1 MSSINSH
8 SAEFKTTMFS
18 EPKSRRSVIKSI
30 SKGMTVAALSGC
42 VPIRKPK
49 QTIVTYTDEPTSIV
63 GEPTY
68 YATSCEHSNGVN
80 GVLVTTHE
88 GRPIKLD
95 GNPLFPENNGRS
107 DAYIQAEVQQ
117 LYDPDRLKNN
127 QIDGREVNRSAIRS
141 RIAKTNDMQSLIVMP
156 NTHSIIHRNLLTQ
169 LTKRGHDVVF
179 VDPVNQDN
187 QRQLIHDVTGQ
198 FGWFDF
204 DFRATHFVVNFGHD
218 FLGMGD
224 LSIKSKAQY
233 IEHQEKITMVSFS
246 DSLTI
251 TDSKA
256 DSVLSTT
263 IHDQAHAMI
272 YIAKT
277 IINRLGT
284 SQDKR
289 LISSLKYDASRID
302 VDRLDA
308 LATKLMSL
316 LGHAII
322 MVGESHS
329 STIHRLGFLL
339 NNVLKNVNNT
349 LHVMGSW
356 TDSLS
361 SIHGFED
368 AVSTI
373 KKRLADS
380 RVRRIVSIDVDL
392 TRIIPDVA
400 SYLSGKEVI
409 YVTPYENAWS
419 KMANVVVSKT
429 HFLEDWG
436 VLQSKEGH
444 ICIQQPAIRPIYPE
458 SMATT
463 DILLGLLNQ
472 SVTSYRHIVN
482 VLKSRGV
489 SLYQL
494 KRDGFIK
501 STSPPNRLPIRRLPK
516 VVSSNEWRSG
526 MQLSVVPSYQ
536 MIDGRFSN
544 NAWLN
549 ETPDPIS
556 KLTWGNALYVSHRF
570 AKKNELVS
578 GQVLDVTV
586 DDRTIS
592 GPVLILPGQ
601 HDDTIT
607 VSYGHGKINNGVF
620 SGHGINMDA
629 FVPNRVYNVDSF
641 RVTKDTVQLANVQMN
656 HGLDEEALA
665 AKGINDRIH
674 SILQIKTMEEINHGH
689 DHAGHKAKSLFKEQQ
704 YKGANQWGMSIDLN
718 ACLGCNTCMVACQA
732 ENNIPVV
739 GRDQVIKGREMS
751 WIRIDRYFVQNDY
764 DETTINFMPVACVHC
779 ENAPCEQVCPVNA
792 TVHDDEGLN
801 VMTYNRCIGT
811 RYCAN
816 NCPYKVRRFNFF
828 DWHQTNPQSVK
839 KDRIHLFDYFRE
851 PAKTAQMQFNPDVT
865 VRMRGV
871 MEKCTYCLQRISK
884 AKIHA
889 KNTNDTG
896 PIDTLKTACQQACPT
911 DAIVFGDI
919 ANKNSRVSQKRA
931 SKRRYDLLQYELNTK
946 PRTVY
951 LSKIKRSVWGANKEM
966 SHGHR

>member
-289 LISSLKYDASRID
+289 LI
-302 VDRLDA
+302 V
-308 LATKLMSL
+308 
-316 LGHAII
+316 
-322 MVGESHS
+322 
-329 STIHRLGFLL
+329 
-339 NNVLKNVNNT
+339 
-349 LHVMGSW
+349 
-356 TDSLS
+356 
-361 SIHGFED
+361 
-368 AVSTI
+368 
-373 KKRLADS
+373 
-380 RVRRIVSIDVDL
+380 
-392 TRIIPDVA
+392 
-400 SYLSGKEVI
+400 
-409 YVTPYENAWS
+409 
-419 KMANVVVSKT
+419 
-429 HFLEDWG
+429 
-436 VLQSKEGH
+436 
-444 ICIQQPAIRPIYPE
+444 
-458 SMATT
+458 
-463 DILLGLLNQ
+463 
-472 SVTSYRHIVN
+472 
-482 VLKSRGV
+482 
-489 SLYQL
+489 
-494 KRDGFIK
+494 
-501 STSPPNRLPIRRLPK
+501 PK
-516 VVSSNEWRSG
+516 
-526 MQLSVVPSYQ
+526 
-536 MIDGRFSN
+536 I
-544 NAWLN
+544 
-549 ETPDPIS
+549 
-556 KLTWGNALYVSHRF
+556 
-570 AKKNELVS
+570 
-578 GQVLDVTV
+578 
-586 DDRTIS
+586 
-592 GPVLILPGQ
+592 
-601 HDDTIT
+601 
-607 VSYGHGKINNGVF
+607 
-620 SGHGINMDA
+620 
-629 FVPNRVYNVDSF
+629 
-641 RVTKDTVQLANVQMN
+641 
-656 HGLDEEALA
+656 
-665 AKGINDRIH
+665 
-674 SILQIKTMEEINHGH
+674 
-689 DHAGHKAKSLFKEQQ
+689 
-704 YKGANQWGMSIDLN
+704 
-718 ACLGCNTCMVACQA
+718 
-732 ENNIPVV
+732 
-739 GRDQVIKGREMS
+739 
-751 WIRIDRYFVQNDY
+751 
-764 DETTINFMPVACVHC
+764 
-779 ENAPCEQVCPVNA
+779 
-792 TVHDDEGLN
+792 
-801 VMTYNRCIGT
+801 
-811 RYCAN
+811 
-816 NCPYKVRRFNFF
+816 
-828 DWHQTNPQSVK
+828 
-839 KDRIHLFDYFRE
+839 
-851 PAKTAQMQFNPDVT
+851 
-865 VRMRGV
+865 
-871 MEKCTYCLQRISK
+871 
-884 AKIHA
+884 
-889 KNTNDTG
+889 
-896 PIDTLKTACQQACPT
+896 
-911 DAIVFGDI
+911 
-919 ANKNSRVSQKRA
+919 
-931 SKRRYDLLQYELNTK
+931 
-946 PRTVY
+946 
-951 LSKIKRSVWGANKEM
+951 
-966 SHGHR
+966 